1 VKRGKTGTALIGVLL
16 ILAVACSHTDSG
28 IVPTVGDDVA
38 MPPGLSERVL
48 VLDPQA
54 ISGEAVTEILSKCPA
69 PRIILLNGSF
79 SIASMESFARFLVLM
94 GYPEASLRDPATGSY
109 TYSSYRNSREL
120 AGMVA
125 WYYEAEGMRPMV
137 IGHSQGGMASIRI
150 LHELAG
156 TFSNRVAV
164 WNPLSKKEEDR
175 DTIVDPLTGQ
185 ERPVLGLT
193 LGFASA
199 AATGKPMRVLLG
211 QWGMLSR
218 LREIPDTVEEFNG
231 YHLQGDLLSGT
242 LFGVGAGDSYFPRGS
257 ARVRNVILP
266 RECGHI
272 GLPLTEDLARN
283 PEAREWIQKYVPV
296 SDHPG
301 GGLGFEGSHGRNV
314 VFAAEMWYSIRKQWC
329 LELKRWIG
337 APRKLQAPISKLQ
350 IPNKHQ

>member
-1 VKRGKTGTALIGVLL
+1 MKRGKTGTALIGVLL

-38 MPPGLSERVL
+38 MPPGLSERML

-175 DTIVDPLTGQ
+175 DTIIDPFTGQ

-211 QWGMLSR
+211 QWGMLGR

-231 YHLQGDLLSGT
+231 YHLQGDWVSGT
-242 LFGVGAGDSYFPRGS
+242 LFGVGTGDHYFPKGS

-272 GLPLTEDLARN
+272 SLPLTEDLARD
-283 PEAREWIQKYVPV
+283 PQARQWIQRYVPV
-296 SDHPG
+296 SDHPRC
-301 GGLGFEGSHGRNV
+301 GLGFEGSHGRNV

-329 LELKRWIG
+329 LELKRRIG
-337 APRKLQAPISKLQ
+337 ATRKGGHPS
-350 IPNKHQ
+350 